1 MLFFTIIQL
10 FSTVLYTWLFI
21 WILGYH
27 GVFATILINLFIN
40 FYISNWELYLNWL
53 NDYNYIIIPAVW
65 LEFGNAATIYFEFHG
80 NTLTFL
86 LLVIMSSGASIVVI
100 FTYVEMWNDKEGAN
114 FIILLLLFIAFMLIL
129 VSSGNLFIFFIGW
142 EGIGIVSLFLIS
154 FWTERV
160 RSFKATFK
168 VYIIN
173 KIGDILLLLGIL
185 ITFLYC
191 GSTNFILINNLLP
204 FWTST
209 FFYIFDVHFNS
220 LNFITFLFILA
231 SGVKSAQFGFHIW
244 LLDAMEAPL
253 GASALMHSS
262 TLVIAG
268 IILLLKLQN
277 FILCSTINQTF
288 ITIWGSWTALFAI
301 IIACFQYEL
310 KIILAY
316 TTISSM
322 GIIYFFIGINQ
333 NLLALNY
340 LVVHAYTKIF
350 FFLTVGLL
358 ILNCNGCQD
367 IRWMGQLL
375 HNNTDIFLLI
385 NLNLLN
391 LLGLPFTSGYF
402 AKHTLL
408 NMLFNC
414 STIFHYYYIFT
425 FISYILAY
433 YILIIKIYLGL
444 FLSIKN
450 GHRSIYRQRANNL
463 LVVIILFSSNYILF
477 FNTTILNSIIELK
490 PYLYSFNNWD
500 LNNLNL
506 FFNNLNSWL
515 ITIVVFSFTLIFLF
529 IINLIH
535 CNKNFRAL
543 FSQYWCF
550 CFFGLLLFYLLI
562 I

>member
-1 MLFFTIIQL
+1 MLLFSVVQL

-27 GVFATILINLFIN
+27 GVFATIIINLFIN
-40 FYISNWELYLNWL
+40 FYISSWELYLNWL
-53 NDYNYIIIPAVW
+53 NDYSYVIIPATW
-65 LEFGNAATIYFEFHG
+65 LEFGNTATIYFELHG

-86 LLVIMSSGASIVVI
+86 LLVIMSSGASIVTL

-114 FIILLLLFIAFMLIL
+114 FVILLLLFIAFMLIL
-129 VSSGNLFIFFIGW
+129 VSSGNLFIFFVGW

-154 FWTERV
+154 FWSERV
-160 RSFKATFK
+160 RSLKATLK

-173 KIGDILLLLGIL
+173 KIGDVIL
-185 ITFLYC
+185 IIGTLILFLHC
-191 GSTNFILINNLLP
+191 GSTNFIVINNLLP
-204 FWTST
+204 YWTT
-209 FFYIFDVHFNS
+209 TYFYFCDINFNS
-220 LNFITFLFILA
+220 LNIITFIFILA

-268 IILLLKLQN
+268 VILLLKLQN
-277 FILCSTINQTF
+277 FIFCSSINQTF

-301 IIACFQYEL
+301 VIACFQYEL

-322 GIIYFFIGINQ
+322 GIIYFLIGINQ
-333 NLLALNY
+333 NMIALNY

-375 HNNTDIFLLI
+375 HNNADIFILI
-385 NLNLLN
+385 NLNLCN

-402 AKHTLL
+402 AKSALL
-408 NMLFNC
+408 NMLFN
-414 STIFHYYYIFT
+414 STNIFYYYYIGC
-425 FISYILAY
+425 FITYIFAY
-433 YILIIKIYLGL
+433 YILLIKLYTSL
-444 FLSIKN
+444 FISIKN
-450 GHRSIYRQRANNL
+450 GHRSVYRSRANNL
-463 LVVIILFSSNYILF
+463 IVINLLFISNYL
-477 FNTTILNSIIELK
+477 
-490 PYLYSFNNWD
+490 
-500 LNNLNL
+500 L
-506 FFNNLNSWL
+506 FFNNNILNDIIELTPYLFNINDWNLNNLTLLFNNSSSWL
-515 ITIVVFSFTLIFLF
+515 MMSLVFSFLAIFLF
-529 IINLIH
+529 VFNLIH
-535 CNKNFRAL
+535 TNKNFNTL
-543 FSQYWCF
+543 QTQFYCF
-550 CFFGLLLFYLLI
+550 CGCFCILLYTLI